1 MGARQHHTVPRTT
14 VPITTTGDR
23 REFKDR
29 EDTSLAQHPPSLA
42 ALCSQPQY
50 LQQLAD
56 TLWVAMLGCQMQ
68 GSVTWGEGQIDGSE
82 NRQWV
87 CGRRDQLGDRQTDGH
102 TEGSAG
108 LGLNRKGTSPG
119 APSVSA

>member
-1 MGARQHHTVPRTT
+1 MPTD
-14 VPITTTGDR
+14 TTGEG

-42 ALCSQPQY
+42 APCSQPRY

-56 TLWVAMLGCQMQ
+56 ALWVAMLGCQVQ
-68 GSVTWGEGQIDGSE
+68 GSVTWGEGQTDGSE

-87 CGRRDQLGDRQTDGH
+87 CGRGDRTGDGRTDGH
-102 TEGSAG
+102 TGGSAG
-108 LGLNRKGTSPG
+108 LGLSRKGTSPG